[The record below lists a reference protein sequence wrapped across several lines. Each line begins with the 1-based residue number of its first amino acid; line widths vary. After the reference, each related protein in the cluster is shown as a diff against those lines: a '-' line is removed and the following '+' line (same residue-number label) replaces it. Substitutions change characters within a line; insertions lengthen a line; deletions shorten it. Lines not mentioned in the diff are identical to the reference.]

1 VNKAKLKA
9 YAPQARKDFI
19 AAVTA
24 RAHRLGLAEH
34 NGQLTIAPA
43 EKSGDLVIIAGQ
55 SWPAKISRQRDHL
68 IALIE
73 KDGFSQTL
81 EAVAYTW
88 FNRFAAL
95 RYMEIHDYLSHG
107 YRVLSSRAGGLPEIL
122 NTAPELAQNR
132 DLPDLNHQQVVELKL
147 AGDQDGELY
156 RLTLIAQCNALSRV
170 MPFLFERID
179 NETELLLPDNLLLT
193 DSVIAKLV
201 TTIPEEDWQ
210 QVEIIGWLYQFYISE
225 KKDQVIGKVVKSED
239 IPAATQLFTPNWI
252 VQYLVQNS
260 IGRLWLMANPASILN
275 TQWPYY
281 IEPAEQTPE
290 VQAQLDAL
298 IQTRIAEDSF
308 LPEREGLG
316 VRGILNPETITVLD
330 PACGSGHIL
339 VEAYEVLK
347 AIYLERGYQARS
359 IPRLILE
366 KNLFGLD
373 IDDRAAQLAGFAL
386 LMKARADDRRL
397 FDNSPKLNVLAL
409 QESKG
414 LDADEI
420 TQALAAFVGW
430 VSPQHS
436 GGRNPTSSVDGNSDA
451 QTLGYAIK
459 PLTQPTPVEAP
470 QIRQLIDT
478 FAYAKTFGSLI
489 QIPPDLNAQL
499 STMDAGL
506 QLAVQ
511 SGDLIAQEAA
521 LNLLPL
527 VRQAQILGMQFDA
540 VVANPPYMGG
550 KGMNAA
556 LKEYAKRTFPDSK
569 SDLFAMFIERG
580 FGWCKPSGFNSM
592 VTMQSWMFL
601 SSYQA
606 MREKLLEN
614 RTIVTM
620 THLGARAF
628 GEISGEVVQTTAFV
642 LQGRYFN
649 NYKPVFF
656 HLVEG
661 QEEQKERALRSG
673 HNRFD
678 ATSQD
683 DFKKIPGNPLAY
695 WVGDKVRNLFSE
707 NTCLSNIS
715 KPRVG
720 MTTGDNARF
729 LRFWTEVSISKVG
742 LAIPS
747 GQRASQSD
755 MKWFPANKG
764 GEFQRWYGNA
774 EFLVNWEN
782 EGRELLGS
790 GGCFPRSR
798 ERYFNECI
806 TWTAVSSS
814 CFGVRYSPLGFIPIT
829 GGSSLYVEDNEDL
842 KLILCFLCSRV
853 ADYFAQIVS
862 QTLNIEAG
870 SIGSLPI
877 IINTELLE
885 NSSRIF
891 SEAIEIAK
899 SDWNNYEISWD
910 FNKNR
915 LISNKHNTLETA
927 NPTKLEPVGWVSDS
941 VTQQIEATDVGL
953 RDKAANPTY
962 ASTSLEQCFNQWQ
975 TQSRAA
981 IAEMQRLEEENN
993 RLFIEAYCLQD
1004 ELSPEVPEEQ
1014 ITLARADREKDCQR
1028 LISYAIGCMMGRYSL
1043 DEPGLIY
1050 AHADNVSF
1058 DPDRYHT
1065 FPADKDGIVPI
1076 TDELWFEDDA
1086 ANRIQEFLVAVWNA
1100 ETLDENTAWLAESL
1114 GQKGNETP
1122 VETIRRYI
1130 AGSFFKDHL
1139 QTYKKRPIYW
1149 LFSSGKQG
1157 AFQALVYLHR
1167 YHEGTLARMR
1177 AEYVVPLTGKIQS
1190 RIEMLE
1196 KDAAAADSN
1205 ASRNKLNKDIEK
1217 LKKKH
1222 VELLAYDEKLRHYA
1236 DLRIQLDLDD
1246 GVKVNYGKFGDLLAE
1261 VKAVTGGTGD
1271 D

>member
-1 VNKAKLKA
+1 MNKAKLKA

-34 NGQLTIAPA
+34 NGQLAIAPA

-55 SWPAKISRQRDHL
+55 SWPAKISPQRDHL
-68 IALIE
+68 VALIE
-73 KDGFSQTL
+73 KDGFSQTM

-122 NTAPELAQNR
+122 NAAPELAQNR
-132 DLPDLNHQQVVELKL
+132 DLTDLNHQQVVELKL

-156 RLTLIAQCNALSRV
+156 RLTLIAQCNALSSV

-201 TTIPEEDWQ
+201 TAIPEEDWQ

-260 IGRLWLMANPASILN
+260 IGRLWLMANPASTLK
-275 TQWPYY
+275 TQWQYY

-298 IQTRIAEDSF
+298 IQTRIAEDSPR
-308 LPEREGLG
+308 PEGEGSG
-316 VRGILNPETITVLD
+316 VRGTLNPETITVLD

-366 KNLFGLD
+366 NNLFGLD

-409 QESKG
+409 KESKG

-420 TQALAAFVGW
+420 VQSLNTVRAE
-430 VSPQHS
+430 
-436 GGRNPTSSVDGNSDA
+436 
-451 QTLGYAIK
+451 
-459 PLTQPTPVEAP
+459 PVEAP
-470 QIRQLIDT
+470 QIRQLINT
-478 FAYAKTFGSLI
+478 FAHAKTFGSLI
-489 QIPPDLNAQL
+489 QIPTELNAQL
-499 STMDAGL
+499 PALDAGL

-556 LKEYAKRTFPDSK
+556 LKVFAQSKYPDFK
-569 SDLFAMFIERG
+569 ADMFAMFICRSFIHLKDTG
-580 FGWCKPSGFNSM
+580 M
-592 VTMQSWMFL
+592 VGLMTPFVWMFIKTYEATRKL
-601 SSYQA
+601 LVEDKSIHSLVHPEYHAFFDSAYVPICAFVANNFTTKSPGQYFDLRDFYGA
-606 MREKLLEN
+606 ELQPTKLLEATAN
-614 RTIVTM
+614 ADCKWRYSVASSEFMHIPGEPIVYW
-620 THLGARAF
+620 L
-628 GEISGEVVQTTAFV
+628 
-642 LQGRYFN
+642 
-649 NYKPVFF
+649 PD
-656 HLVEG
+656 
-661 QEEQKERALRSG
+661 ALRTCFRSG
-673 HNRFD
+673 VPLEQLAEPRIGM
-678 ATSQD
+678 AT
-683 DFKKIPGNPLAY
+683 
-695 WVGDKVRNLFSE
+695 
-707 NTCLSNIS
+707 C
-715 KPRVG
+715 
-720 MTTGDNARF
+720 DNQTF
-729 LRFWTEVSISKVG
+729 LRLWTEVAIDNIGFGIS
-742 LAIPS
+742 S
-747 GQRASQSD
+747 RAD
-755 MKWFPANKG
+755 ALHCGAKWFPHHKG
-764 GEFQRWYGNA
+764 GEFRRWYGNL
-774 EFLVNWEN
+774 EYVVNWEN
-782 EGRELLGS
+782 DGNALQTTKHPAEDRVRAHNFNLDYIFKPGLVWTSVTSSLPSFRLSEHGFLYDAASGLCPIRDPKNTFNVLGLLNSKIVLTLQPALNPTLNLVPGDLARLPVVQVS
-790 GGCFPRSR
+790 DPAAVENVVSNLVALYRQDWNHF
-798 ERYFNECI
+798 E
-806 TWTAVSSS
+806 TAWD
-814 CFGVRYSPLGFIPIT
+814 FRQSPLIGEESQSHLLSMAFDHWQASCATRVNEAIT
-829 GGSSLYVEDNEDL
+829 
-842 KLILCFLCSRV
+842 
-853 ADYFAQIVS
+853 
-862 QTLNIEAG
+862 
-870 SIGSLPI
+870 
-877 IINTELLE
+877 LE
-885 NSSRIF
+885 EQNNRIF
-891 SEAIEIAK
+891 IDA
-899 SDWNNYEISWD
+899 Y
-910 FNKNR
+910 
-915 LISNKHNTLETA
+915 
-927 NPTKLEPVGWVSDS
+927 
-941 VTQQIEATDVGL
+941 GL
-953 RDKAANPTY
+953 RD
-962 ASTSLEQCFNQWQ
+962 
-975 TQSRAA
+975 
-981 IAEMQRLEEENN
+981 
-993 RLFIEAYCLQD
+993 
-1004 ELSPEVPEEQ
+1004 ELPPEVPESQ
-1014 ITLARADREKDCQR
+1014 ITLARANREKDSQR

-1043 DEPGLIY
+1043 NEPGLIY
-1050 AHADNVSF
+1050 AHAGNAGF
-1058 DPDRYHT
+1058 DPDRYNS
-1065 FPADKDGIVPI
+1065 FPADADGIVPI

-1086 ANRIQEFLVAVWNA
+1086 ANRIQEFLMAVWNA
-1100 ETLDENTAWLAESL
+1100 ETLDENIAWLAESL

-1122 VETIRRYI
+1122 IETIRRYI

-1196 KDAAAADSN
+1196 KDADAADSN

-1261 VKAVTGGTGD
+1261 VKAVTGGASD